1 MPDTFAITVIF
12 IVISTL
18 IAAFVK
24 RTKRDKCLK
33 DFTDNTVT
41 LNLTNGRTAS
51 GKLRVE
57 NTGIE
62 LIYPPTQDGEP
73 KPNTKRSGGP
83 RMEKTSYI
91 LYKYEF
97 PNIQTLIRY
106 HDHLSN
112 QNKKQRNRQLEKT
125 YHPNAL
131 QKSKRKIQNL
141 FKTIRD
147 SIAEV
152 VNLLMSRAKAST
164 VGTTLTSQDKY
175 VTQMKNELMG
185 SVGTSYE
192 PLLERYIGRKVV
204 LELITGDKIP
214 EHIGVLKEYTADFIQ
229 IMDVDYKEDPDATE
243 KKADLI
249 VLRKFGLIRNL
260 AE

>member
-12 IVISTL
+12 IVVSTL

-33 DFTDNTVT
+33 DFAGNTVT
-41 LNLTNGRTAS
+41 LNLTAARTTA

-57 NTGIE
+57 NTGLE
-62 LIYPPTQDGEP
+62 LTYPPDTDT
-73 KPNTKRSGGP
+73 NTKRSAEP

-91 LYKYEF
+91 LYKHEF

-106 HDHLSN
+106 HDHLSE
-112 QNKKQRNRQLEKT
+112 QNKIQRNAQLEKT
-125 YHPNAL
+125 YHPNTL
-131 QKSKRKIQNL
+131 QKSKRKIQNI
-141 FKTIRD
+141 FKTVRD

-192 PLLERYIGRKVV
+192 PLLERHIGHKVI
-204 LELITGDKIP
+204 LELINADKIS
-214 EHIGVLKEYTADFIQ
+214 EHIGVLKEYTANFIE
-229 IMDVDYKEDPDATE
+229 IMDVDYKDNPDSDTPA
-243 KKADLI
+243 KKTDLI
-249 VLRKFGLIRNL
+249 VPRNLGLIRNL